1 MTPDR
6 LLEIWRG
13 LGEEPSNPTGLQRI
27 RLDTETAIDVFACIF
42 WPSRRPG
49 ILIEGLGE
57 QRPIGG
63 RIPTC
68 RGVRTVH
75 EVIETPEPRT
85 ILRIMLEDDR
95 LLPIFAVLSADLIG
109 IAIAQPTVS
118 AALRRCIDRL
128 CMWQGLFERVPAEGL
143 SEESQRGLL
152 GELLVLETLLLDRLD
167 PLVAVTAWVGPDPAH
182 QDFIHF
188 GTAIEVKTSLAKRH
202 ARIIIANEKQLDE
215 RPHDAL
221 VLVHLRM
228 DESASLGQSLPT
240 AVARLRQILAGD
252 AAAAQEFDD
261 RLMLGG
267 YLDLH
272 ALLYTS
278 NRWRVSSTH
287 CYRVQGAFP
296 RLTEANLPTGVGDI
310 RYSIIADDLGAYEIT
325 TDEAAQLLEIDHV

>member
-6 LLEIWRG
+6 LREIWSG
-13 LGEEPSNPTGLQRI
+13 LGEEPSSSTGMQRV
-27 RLDTETAIDVFACIF
+27 RLDTETAIDIFACIF

-49 ILIEGLGE
+49 ILIEGAGE
-57 QRPIGG
+57 QRPTGG
-63 RIPTC
+63 RIPSC

-75 EVIETPEPRT
+75 EVAETPEPRT

-95 LLPIFAVLSADLIG
+95 LHDIFAVLSVDLVG
-109 IAIAQPTVS
+109 TAIAQPTV
-118 AALRRCIDRL
+118 AGALRRCIDRL
-128 CMWQGLFERVPAEGL
+128 CMWQVLFERVPAEGL

-167 PLVAVTAWVGPDPAH
+167 PLVAVTAWGGPDSAH
-182 QDFIHF
+182 QDFIHV

-202 ARIIIANEKQLDE
+202 ARILIANEKQLDE
-215 RPHDAL
+215 RPHAAL

-228 DESASLGQSLPT
+228 DESASFGQSLPT
-240 AVARLRQILAGD
+240 VVDRLRQALAQD
-252 AAAAQEFDD
+252 PAAAREFDD

-272 ALLYTS
+272 APFYTP
-278 NRWRVSSTH
+278 NRWRLSSAH
-287 CYRVQGAFP
+287 YYRVQGEFP

-325 TDEAAQLLEIDHV
+325 VQQTAELLKIDHV